1 MKKRTELSLL
11 EQMKISNL
19 EMTNRLQL
27 VGFSDKDRE
36 NLISFQS
43 IIHNEVPNVV
53 NDFYKHET
61 SIVEVAMLIGDS
73 DTLSRLH
80 NTMRGYIIDLFAG
93 YYDLE
98 YVNNRLRIGQ
108 IHKRIGVEPK
118 LYLAAMK
125 NLLEI
130 LVEHIN
136 QSSFSADH
144 KRNIIESLEKLLCFD
159 TTLVFDAY
167 ISSLSAEIDQSRDK
181 IEAYAHSLEKK
192 VAERTRQLEELARHD
207 PLTGLFNQRVFYEYL
222 RRDLLSA
229 ERKKQTLTL
238 LYFDVDNFKG
248 LNDRLGHQKGDDVLR
263 SVAEILTE
271 TCREIDIQC
280 RYGGDEFCVILPD
293 CNASQAEVVASRILR
308 AFEKQNRGMS
318 LSIGI
323 AEAGPGNYS
332 DSAELVKRADTMMY
346 AAKQTAGS
354 KYCTYKIEES
364 FNRLES
370 TAEILPSELLA

>member
-1 MKKRTELSLL
+1 MKKRTEQSLL
-11 EQMKISNL
+11 EQMKITNL

-27 VGFSDKDRE
+27 VGFTDKDRA

-43 IIHNEVPNVV
+43 IIHNEVTKVV
-53 NDFYKHET
+53 NDFYQDET

-80 NTMRGYIIDLFAG
+80 NMMRGYVIDLFAG

-108 IHKRIGVEPK
+108 VHKRIGVEPK

-125 NLLEI
+125 TLQEH
-130 LVEHIN
+130 LVRYIN
-136 QSSFSADH
+136 QSNFSEHH
-144 KRNIIESLEKLLCFD
+144 KQNIIHSLEKLLCFD

-167 ISSLSAEIDQSRDK
+167 VSSLAAEIDQSRDK
-181 IEAYAHSLEKK
+181 VESYAHSLEMK
-192 VAERTRQLEELARHD
+192 VVERTQELEELARHD

-248 LNDRLGHQKGDDVLR
+248 LNDRFGHQKGDDVLR
-263 SVAEILTE
+263 SVAELLTE
-271 TCREIDIQC
+271 TCREIDVHC

-293 CNASQAEVVASRILR
+293 CNASQAVMVASRIMK
-308 AFEKQNRGMS
+308 AFEKLHDGMS

-323 AEAGPGNYS
+323 ADAGPGHYC
-332 DSAELVKRADTMMY
+332 DSAELVRRADTMMY
-346 AAKQTAGS
+346 SAKQSTGS
-354 KYCTYKIEES
+354 KYCTYIIEDTLQ
-364 FNRLES
+364 RLES
-370 TAEILPSELLA
+370 TAEILPSEQPA